1 MNPKTWKEV
10 EELFHRVCEM
20 SPIQQ
25 QEFLNKLKK
34 NKPAVAKEVKSMLES
49 HLTAGSF
56 LEESIL
62 DERFISKSERI
73 GPWKILDEI
82 GKGGMSTVYLAQ
94 RDDGTFDREVAVKF
108 LHGMM
113 PGGEM
118 YRRMLAEQKILARL
132 QHKNIAQLYD
142 AGITDNG
149 RPYFILEF
157 IDGTSLMEWCNKRK
171 LDFDERL
178 TIFEQVCEAV
188 QFAHQRLIVH
198 RDLKPGNILI
208 DQEGTVKL
216 LDFGIAKI
224 LESDAEEESPIT
236 RTGLFLMTPEYAS
249 PEQVKNSAITT
260 ATDVYQLGLL
270 LCELLTGSLPYDID
284 GQKPLEAG
292 AVIIGKEPTKPST
305 LVKTAQAEPQIRDY
319 SPKKLKKRIK
329 GDIDNIV
336 LKALR
341 KEPERRYDSASQM
354 LEDIRRYRKNLPVSA
369 RPEDSLYR
377 SKKFIQR
384 NRTIVASAATILVV
398 LIASLIYSQNQAR
411 TAERERENAQQGF
424 EIIQE
429 LSGTLIFDIYDNIS
443 ELPGSTPSRE
453 IIVEKALVYLDQLA
467 ANTTPDENLHL
478 YLAEAYRKIGD
489 VQGNPTN
496 ANLGLHKEALQ
507 SYQTALNYLTPI
519 VENNLEN
526 LNAQESLAMLHGRI
540 SDVYRT
546 LGNLSESREQ
556 MIQSLER
563 YDDLRNQAPD
573 NPHIVRSFAL
583 ANIKMGDLM
592 GNPNFT
598 SLEMP
603 VRALDYYA
611 EGEEIL
617 KPLYESNPDDGFN
630 TRLLGLV
637 YERFGDI
644 YSYQGSFDEAADYF
658 EDSMEL
664 RKKLAEMDPS
674 NNEALRDE
682 AVAYEKLA
690 DVHQQNGNLNEALTN
705 YSKSMEIFAR
715 LAAIDPRNVQARQ
728 SLAISYLHLGDLH
741 YHPDHYSFQDPE
753 TALTYFNRSHEILQ
767 DVYDTD
773 GSNIRTE
780 RLISIVERRKDM
792 IATL

>member
-10 EELFHRVCEM
+10 EGLFHQVCEM

-25 QEFLNKLKK
+25 QEFLDDLKK
-34 NKPAVAKEVKSMLES
+34 KKPAVAKEVKSMLES
-49 HLTAGSF
+49 HLSAGSF

-62 DERFISKSERI
+62 DENFISKGERI

-94 RDDGTFDREVAVKF
+94 RDDGTFDRKVAVKF

-113 PGGEM
+113 PGTEM

-142 AGITDNG
+142 AGITGNG

-157 IDGTSLMEWCNKRK
+157 IDGISLVEWCNTRE
-171 LDFDERL
+171 LDFEERL
-178 TIFEQVCEAV
+178 RIFEQVCEAV

-198 RDLKPGNILI
+198 RDLKPSNILI
-208 DQEGTVKL
+208 DQDGTVKL

-224 LESDAEEESPIT
+224 LESDAEDDTPIT
-236 RTGLFLMTPEYAS
+236 RTGFFLMTPEYAS
-249 PEQVKNSAITT
+249 PEQVKDNPITT

-270 LCELLTGSLPYDID
+270 LCELLTGSLPYNID
-284 GQKPLEAG
+284 GKKPLEAG

-305 LVKTAQAEPQIRDY
+305 LIKTAKSKPKIRDY
-319 SPKKLKKRIK
+319 SPKKLKQRLK

-384 NRTIVASAATILVV
+384 NRTIVASAVTVLVV

-411 TAERERENAQQGF
+411 TAERERESAQQGF
-424 EIIQE
+424 EIIQD

-443 ELPGSTPSRE
+443 ELPGSTPSRK

-496 ANLGLHKEALQ
+496 ANLGLHREALE
-507 SYQTALNYLTPI
+507 SYQTSLNYLAPL
-519 VENNLEN
+519 VENDAEN
-526 LNAQESLAMLHGRI
+526 LSARESLAMLHGRI

-546 LGNLSESREQ
+546 LGNLAESREQ
-556 MIQSLER
+556 MTQSLEQ
-563 YDDLRNQAPD
+563 YDDLRNEAPD
-573 NPHIVRSFAL
+573 NPHILRSYAL
-583 ANIKMGDLM
+583 ANIKMGDLL

-611 EGEEIL
+611 ESEEIL
-617 KPLYESNPDDGFN
+617 KPLFASNPDDVFN
-630 TRLLGLV
+630 IRLLGLV
-637 YERFGDI
+637 FERIGDI
-644 YSYQGSFDEAADYF
+644 YSYQGSYDEAAEYF

-674 NNEALRDE
+674 NSEALRDE
-682 AVAYEKLA
+682 AIAYEKLA
-690 DVHQQNGNLNEALTN
+690 DVHQQNGNLNEALRN
-705 YSKSMEIFAR
+705 YSMSMEIFTR
-715 LAAIDPRNVQARQ
+715 LAAIDPRNVQAQQ

-741 YHPDHYSFQDPE
+741 YHTENFSFQNPE
-753 TALTYFNRSHEILQ
+753 KALTFFNRSYEILQ
-767 DVYDTD
+767 NVYDTD

-780 RLISIVERRKDM
+780 RLISILERRKDM
-792 IATL
+792 IASL

>member
-1 MNPKTWKEV
+1 MDPKTWKDI
-10 EELFHRVCEM
+10 EEYFHRACEM
-20 SPIQQ
+20 TPIQQ
-25 QEFLNKLKK
+25 QEFLDELK
-34 NKPAVAKEVKSMLES
+34 NSKPAVAEEVRKMLES
-49 HLTAGSF
+49 HHSAGSF

-62 DERFISKSERI
+62 DENYISKGERI

-94 RDDGTFDREVAVKF
+94 RDDGTFDRKVAVKF

-113 PGGEM
+113 PGSEM
-118 YRRMLAEQKILARL
+118 YRRMIAEQKILARL

-157 IDGTSLMEWCNKRK
+157 IDGTSLVEWCNKRK
-171 LDFDERL
+171 LNFEDRL

-188 QFAHQRLIVH
+188 QFAHKRLIVH
-198 RDLKPGNILI
+198 RDLKPNNILI
-208 DQEGTVKL
+208 DQDGTVKL

-224 LESDAEEESPIT
+224 LESDTKEETPIT

-249 PEQVKNSAITT
+249 PEQVKDNAITT

-284 GQKPLEAG
+284 GKKPLEAG
-292 AVIIGKEPTKPST
+292 AVIIGKEPKKPST
-305 LVKTAQAEPQIRDY
+305 LITSAQAELQIKHS
-319 SPKKLKKRIK
+319 SPRQLKKRLQ

-341 KEPERRYDSASQM
+341 KEPERRYDSSSQM
-354 LEDIRRYRKNLPVSA
+354 LDDIRRYRKNLPVLA

-377 SKKFIQR
+377 SRKFIQR
-384 NRTIVASAATILVV
+384 NRTAVASAVIILFV

-411 TAERERENAQQGF
+411 IAERERENAQRGF
-424 EIIQE
+424 ENIQE
-429 LSGTLIFDIYDNIS
+429 LAGTMIFDIYDNIA

-453 IIVEKALVYLDQLA
+453 IIVERALVYLDQLA
-467 ANTTPDENLHL
+467 SNTTPDESLHL

-496 ANLGLHKEALQ
+496 ANLGLHREALE
-507 SYQTALNYLTPI
+507 SYQTALDYLIPI
-519 VENNLEN
+519 VDNNVEN
-526 LNAQESLAMLHGRI
+526 LNAQEALAMLHGRI
-540 SDVYRT
+540 SDIFRT
-546 LGNLSESREQ
+546 LGNLAESREH
-556 MIQSLER
+556 MTQSLEQ
-563 YDDLRNQAPD
+563 YEHLRNQSPD
-573 NPHIVRSFAL
+573 NPNIIRSFAL
-583 ANIKMGDLM
+583 ANIKMGDLL

-603 VRALDYYA
+603 VRALDYYGD
-611 EGEEIL
+611 GEKIL
-617 KPLYESNPDDGFN
+617 KPLYESNPDNVFN

-637 YERFGDI
+637 YERIGDI
-644 YSYQGSFDEAADYF
+644 YSYQGSFDRAATYF
-658 EDSMEL
+658 QDSMEL

-682 AVAYEKLA
+682 AIAYEKLA
-690 DVHQQNGNLNEALTN
+690 DVHQQNGNLDGALTN
-705 YSKSMEIFAR
+705 YLMSMEIFTR
-715 LAAIDPRNVQARQ
+715 LADIDPRNVQAQQ

-741 YHPDHYSFQDPE
+741 YSPDNNSFQDAE
-753 TALTYFNRSHEILQ
+753 KALNYFNQSFEILQ
-767 DVYDTD
+767 QVYDTD

-780 RLISIVERRKDM
+780 RLISILDRRKNM
-792 IATL
+792 MEEL

>member
-1 MNPKTWKEV
+1 
-10 EELFHRVCEM
+10 
-20 SPIQQ
+20 
-25 QEFLNKLKK
+25 
-34 NKPAVAKEVKSMLES
+34 
-49 HLTAGSF
+49 
-56 LEESIL
+56 
-62 DERFISKSERI
+62 
-73 GPWKILDEI
+73 
-82 GKGGMSTVYLAQ
+82 
-94 RDDGTFDREVAVKF
+94 
-108 LHGMM
+108 
-113 PGGEM
+113 
-118 YRRMLAEQKILARL
+118 
-132 QHKNIAQLYD
+132 
-142 AGITDNG
+142 
-149 RPYFILEF
+149 
-157 IDGTSLMEWCNKRK
+157 
-171 LDFDERL
+171 
-178 TIFEQVCEAV
+178 
-188 QFAHQRLIVH
+188 
-198 RDLKPGNILI
+198 
-208 DQEGTVKL
+208 
-216 LDFGIAKI
+216 
-224 LESDAEEESPIT
+224 
-236 RTGLFLMTPEYAS
+236 
-249 PEQVKNSAITT
+249 
-260 ATDVYQLGLL
+260 
-270 LCELLTGSLPYDID
+270 
-284 GQKPLEAG
+284 
-292 AVIIGKEPTKPST
+292 
-305 LVKTAQAEPQIRDY
+305 
-319 SPKKLKKRIK
+319 
-329 GDIDNIV
+329 
-336 LKALR
+336 
-341 KEPERRYDSASQM
+341 
-354 LEDIRRYRKNLPVSA
+354 
-369 RPEDSLYR
+369 
-377 SKKFIQR
+377 
-384 NRTIVASAATILVV
+384 
-398 LIASLIYSQNQAR
+398 
-411 TAERERENAQQGF
+411 
-424 EIIQE
+424 
-429 LSGTLIFDIYDNIS
+429 
-443 ELPGSTPSRE
+443 
-453 IIVEKALVYLDQLA
+453 
-467 ANTTPDENLHL
+467 
-478 YLAEAYRKIGD
+478 
-489 VQGNPTN
+489 
-496 ANLGLHKEALQ
+496 
-507 SYQTALNYLTPI
+507 
-519 VENNLEN
+519 
-526 LNAQESLAMLHGRI
+526 MLHGSI

-682 AVAYEKLA
+682 AVAFEKLA